1 MGAQKHESGEEYSI
15 LFVCTANM
23 CRSPMAEVSFKA
35 FIKSQGQSKAN
46 WKVKSAGV
54 YASPHNPATIYAQ
67 EVVAELGFDL
77 SQHQSQVVTCDLV
90 KSFHLV
96 LTMEKWQ
103 QQLIIQLCPDI
114 SDRVLMLSQ
123 IIGIEKD
130 VIDPVGMSKNDYQD
144 ILKEIQSYFEPGWK
158 NILQLSNK

>member
-1 MGAQKHESGEEYSI
+1 MGTKKTKSGEKYSI

-23 CRSPMAEVSFKA
+23 CRSPLAEVSFEA
-35 FIKSQGQSKAN
+35 FIKSQGQPESN
-46 WKVKSAGV
+46 WRVESAGV
-54 YASPHNPATIYAQ
+54 YASPHNPATTYAR

-77 SQHQSQVVTCDLV
+77 SQHQSQVVTRDLV
-90 KSFHLV
+90 KSFQLV

-103 QQLIIQLCPDI
+103 QQMIIQLCPDI

-130 VIDPVGMSKNDYQD
+130 VIDPVGMSKNDYLD
-144 ILKEIQSYFEPGWK
+144 ILKEVQFYFELGWK
-158 NILQLSNK
+158 NILRLAKK